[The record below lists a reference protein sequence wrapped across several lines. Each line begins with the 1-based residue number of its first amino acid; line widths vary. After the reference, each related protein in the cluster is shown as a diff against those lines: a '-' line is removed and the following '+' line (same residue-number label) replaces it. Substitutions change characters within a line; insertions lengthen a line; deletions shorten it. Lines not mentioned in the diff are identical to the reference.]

1 MNKPTTRWGI
11 FGPGKISEK
20 FALDLAKVDGGHLQA
35 VASRSVD
42 RAKEFAGR
50 HGASLGFGD
59 YDEML
64 RSGNVDIVYI
74 GTPHTLHF
82 EHTMLCLEY
91 NVPVLCEKPFA
102 MNTRQVDAMINKARH
117 ANTFLMEALWSRFMP
132 SMMKVLE
139 IIDSGEMGE
148 VEQVEAEF
156 SFKAPFDPN
165 SRLYDMSLGGGS
177 ILDIGIY
184 PVFLAYLL
192 LGVPESIEA
201 SGSLSSTGSDQSCS
215 IQFAYPDKKSAA
227 LFSSFMFD
235 SNMPARITCSKGYI
249 LIQPRWFESEQLTI
263 IKAGYDPYNID
274 CPKIG
279 KGYAHEIIEC
289 HDCLAEGRIESEQW
303 SHQDSIN
310 LISLLDEIR
319 RQVGVTYQED
329 TTSS

>member
-1 MNKPTTRWGI
+1 MKKPVTRWGI

-20 FALDLAKVDGGHLQA
+20 FASDLAKVDGGRLEA
-35 VASRSVD
+35 VASRSQD
-42 RAKEFAGR
+42 RAGDFASR
-50 HGASLGFGD
+50 FGASQSFGD
-59 YDEML
+59 YTEML
-64 RSGNVDIVYI
+64 TKGNIDIVYI
-74 GTPHTLHF
+74 GTPHTMHY
-82 EHTMLCLEY
+82 EHTMLCLEQRI
-91 NVPVLCEKPFA
+91 PVLCEKPFA
-102 MNTRQVDAMINKARH
+102 MNSRQVEAMIKKSRH
-117 ANTFLMEALWSRFMP
+117 SSTFLMEALWSRFMP
-132 SMMKVLE
+132 SMLKVLE

-192 LGVPESIEA
+192 LGVPEGIEA

-215 IQFAYPDKKSAA
+215 MQFTYPGKKSAA
-227 LFSSFMFD
+227 MFSSFMFD

-249 LIQPRWFESEQLTI
+249 LMQPRWFESERLTI
-263 IKAGYDPYNID
+263 IKAGYDPYDID

-289 HDCLAEGRIESEQW
+289 QDCLAKGQIESMSW
-303 SHQDSIN
+303 SHQDSLN

-319 RQVGVTYQED
+319 RQVGVTYKED
-329 TTSS
+329 AGVL